1 MLVIGKDRPNP
12 PPHPPPPLASRDFT
26 CCKKWDLLLVHI
38 ITVFFWGCAND
49 EVRFFLHSVNT
60 VKVHL
65 YIALSIFITKQ
76 VMKLIPSR
84 AVIPLVN
91 WTARVNLKNSRFS
104 PSTSGLWFLWF
115 YWPLDWFYTCISILR
130 IFPAVHRYTN
140 DRSPLQMYWSP
151 LITGII

>member
-1 MLVIGKDRPNP
+1 MLVIGKDS
-12 PPHPPPPLASRDFT
+12 PPPLRVGILPAAKSET
-26 CCKKWDLLLVHI
+26 YYWCILLLY
-38 ITVFFWGCAND
+38 FLGGCAND